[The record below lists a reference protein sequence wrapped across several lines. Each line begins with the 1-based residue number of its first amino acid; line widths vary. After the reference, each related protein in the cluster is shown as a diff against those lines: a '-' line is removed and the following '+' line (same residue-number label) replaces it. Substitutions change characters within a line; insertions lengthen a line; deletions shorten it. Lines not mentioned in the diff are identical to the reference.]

1 MEVSLTRARSQEAK
15 YTRAQMSSVTQD
27 LEAYASRY
35 EGRGRILRLRF
46 VALRSPAL
54 EHDAL
59 RLAID
64 DAKRGRDT
72 ALYKELVALGNGRLG
87 PDYAEDELWIST
99 TDRWAASELERLR
112 RELEDA
118 RTQQHNKEVIRASLS
133 DLGEFFYSRGKLL
146 QARGENVTMR
156 DYCTDTKHHVNMSL
170 KVVQVCLEAAEYH
183 CAENYVHMA
192 ENIPDAA
199 STCALELSYMRC
211 CAGVALLARKRYKE
225 AALRF
230 LSTVVDTSE
239 DNAVNV
245 HALFNDAF
253 SVEDVAIYA
262 GLCSLAT
269 LDRKTLMEDVLGK
282 PEFKALLDLVP
293 DVRELLNDFCATR
306 YASCLGYL
314 EKIRPDLLLDPFLGR
329 DDHVERLYRR
339 IRSKTLVQYVMPF
352 ESVDLVQMAA
362 IFQTNAKQLEE
373 ELFDL
378 IENNLVAAR
387 IDTEGS
393 ALYRKS
399 RSVRSDAL
407 TKALSTGDSA
417 FEEAEAM
424 LLRMSLTKSGMSVAW
439 PQQTISRA
447 ASGIGQRYIADG
459 GLLDS
464 AGIGIV
470 M

>member
-1 MEVSLTRARSQEAK
+1 MTHAWLV
-15 YTRAQMSSVTQD
+15 MSSVTQD

-46 VALRSPAL
+46 VAWRSPTL
-54 EHDAL
+54 ELDAL

-87 PDYAEDELWIST
+87 PDYAEDELWVST
-99 TDRWAASELERLR
+99 TDKWAASELERLR

-118 RTQQHNKEVIRASLS
+118 KTQQHNKEVIRASLS
-133 DLGEFFYSRGKLL
+133 DLGEFFYSRGKLT

-156 DYCTDTKHHVNMSL
+156 DYCTDTKHHVNMSM
-170 KVVQVCLEAAEYH
+170 KVVQVCMEASEYNYV
-183 CAENYVHMA
+183 ENYVQMA

-199 STCALELSYMRC
+199 STSALELSYMRC
-211 CAGVALLARKRYKE
+211 CAALALLARRRYKD
-225 AALRF
+225 AASRF

-253 SVEDVAIYA
+253 CVEDIAIYA
-262 GLCSLAT
+262 GLCALAT
-269 LDRKTLMEDVLGK
+269 LDRKTIMEDVLGK
-282 PEFKALLDLVP
+282 AEFKALLDLVP
-293 DVRELLNDFCATR
+293 DIRELLSDFCATR
-306 YASCLGYL
+306 YASCLSYL
-314 EKIRPDLLLDPFLGR
+314 EKIRPDLLLDPFLGC

-339 IRSKTLVQYVMPF
+339 IRSKALVQYVMPF
-352 ESVDLVQMAA
+352 ESVDLVRMAY
-362 IFQTNAKQLEE
+362 IFQTDVRRLED
-373 ELFDL
+373 ELFEL
-378 IENNLVAAR
+378 IENNFISAR

-393 ALYRKS
+393 SLYRKS

-407 TKALSTGDSA
+407 SKAISTGDST

-447 ASGIGQRYIADG
+447 ASAVGQRYVADG

-464 AGIGIV
+464 AGIV